1 MAGVCLGY
9 PAANPLSG
17 SALQL
22 PSCNLEIVPNRSPK
36 IFGPRMNRVVPYRLC
51 YFPEREDHWKLETQH
66 MDHELMLHKLP
77 VQMVLLVPVAMVWT
91 LRNVMVLGC
100 TSSRVRA
107 HCARR
112 SSLAA
117 FLSK

>member
-1 MAGVCLGY
+1 
-9 PAANPLSG
+9 
-17 SALQL
+17 
-22 PSCNLEIVPNRSPK
+22 
-36 IFGPRMNRVVPYRLC
+36 MNRVVPYRLC